1 MGSSWWV
8 TLNNFK
14 DWLLSLNCLIH
25 EVETD
30 SMTLRNAV
38 LITLPVLDALL
49 PKLKP
54 PPLPLET
61 INFTTCIIL
70 ERKLKFSRKFHV
82 NFHLKFKA
90 LNFHDIFKTN
100 P

>member
-1 MGSSWWV
+1 MVVHCPGVSPASWYHAKCLIEVACRRLCIQKFRDDVCMGSSWWV

-38 LITLPVLDALL
+38 HITLPVLDALL
-49 PKLKP
+49 LCAG
-54 PPLPLET
+54 LT
-61 INFTTCIIL
+61 
-70 ERKLKFSRKFHV
+70 
-82 NFHLKFKA
+82 
-90 LNFHDIFKTN
+90 
-100 P
+100 